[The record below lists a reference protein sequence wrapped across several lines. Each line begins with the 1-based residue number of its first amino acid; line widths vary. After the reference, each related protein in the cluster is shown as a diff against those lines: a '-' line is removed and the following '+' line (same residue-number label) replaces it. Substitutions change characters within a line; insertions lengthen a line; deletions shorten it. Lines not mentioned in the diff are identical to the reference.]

1 MDIPTIFTQPENFY
15 SLACYTYILSGVICA
30 IVRWF
35 HMCRPFDQR
44 SDYFYPARRQVT
56 FFYAATA
63 LQLPYMLCPGD
74 PGSWFF
80 ARSFGILYYPV
91 CFALLYHRFFQM
103 RHLWSKKLSIAYF
116 CSPFLL
122 LGTLF
127 VIVVFHQND
136 LLLPY
141 KRLWECIM
149 VCVSILLTYRLVKEC
164 RWVAKKVESYH
175 TQNYSNE
182 SDFPFTFAK
191 NMLYLPAVWLIVMW
205 TLFLLDNQ
213 MVKAFI
219 DLIMAAWHVLF
230 LCHILHPSRPVS
242 SKRSI
247 DDMKTI
253 ENENMERILQENE
266 LLEKVVEATDN
277 LILEEPCTE
286 DEANVTDEAG
296 VTDEKLLCHILHPSR
311 PVSSKRSIDDMKT
324 IENENMERILQE
336 NELLEKVVEA
346 TDNLILEEP
355 CTEDEAN
362 VTDEAGVTDEN
373 NETDEANKR
382 QLIEHNGENTRQRIE
397 KEKWESV
404 KNEVLTIVS
413 RRYLEPSLKRI
424 EVIRDVSAMNHT
436 LAGTFIT
443 QVGFYR
449 LVNAFRVRHYERL
462 MESDSTSNLGQ
473 EIAAEM
479 CGFKNR
485 WGLSNARKRLKDF
498 DYELIERYVR

>member
-44 SDYFYPARRQVT
+44 GDYFYPARRQVT

-122 LGTLF
+122 LGALF

-136 LLLPY
+136 LLLPH

-219 DLIMAAWHVLF
+219 DLIMAAWHVLL
-230 LCHILHPSRPVS
+230 LCRILHPSRHVS
-242 SKRSI
+242 SKRNI

-286 DEANVTDEAG
+286 DEAGVTDEA
-296 VTDEKLLCHILHPSR
+296 D
-311 PVSSKRSIDDMKT
+311 
-324 IENENMERILQE
+324 
-336 NELLEKVVEA
+336 
-346 TDNLILEEP
+346 
-355 CTEDEAN
+355 

-373 NETDEANKR
+373 YENDEANER
-382 QLIEHNGENTRQRIE
+382 QLIERNGENTRQRIE

-462 MESDSTSNLGQ
+462 MESDSTYNLGQ
-473 EIAAEM
+473 EMAAEM
-479 CGFKNR
+479 CASR
-485 WGLSNARKRLKDF
+485 YQPAREQHLLPRCQEALF
-498 DYELIERYVR
+498 RRSAYRHSASSTAPYHFL

>member
-30 IVRWF
+30 VVRWF

-44 SDYFYPARRQVT
+44 GDYFYPARRQVT

-122 LGTLF
+122 LGALF

-219 DLIMAAWHVLF
+219 DLIIAAWHVLF
-230 LCHILHPSRPVS
+230 LCRILHPSRPVS

-253 ENENMERILQENE
+253 EDENMERILQENE

-286 DEANVTDEAG
+286 DEAD
-296 VTDEKLLCHILHPSR
+296 
-311 PVSSKRSIDDMKT
+311 
-324 IENENMERILQE
+324 
-336 NELLEKVVEA
+336 
-346 TDNLILEEP
+346 
-355 CTEDEAN
+355 

-373 NETDEANKR
+373 NETDEANER
-382 QLIEHNGENTRQRIE
+382 QLIERNGENTRQRIE

-462 MESDSTSNLGQ
+462 MESDSTYILGQ
-473 EIAAEM
+473 EMAAEM

-485 WGLSNARKRLKDF
+485 WGLTNARKRLKDF
-498 DYELIERYVR
+498 DYELIEKYMR

>member
-30 IVRWF
+30 VVRWF

-44 SDYFYPARRQVT
+44 GDYFYPARRQVT

-122 LGTLF
+122 LGALF

-230 LCHILHPSRPVS
+230 LCRILHPSRPVS
-242 SKRSI
+242 SKRNI

-277 LILEEPCTE
+277 HILEESCTE
-286 DEANVTDEAG
+286 DEDG
-296 VTDEKLLCHILHPSR
+296 VT
-311 PVSSKRSIDDMKT
+311 
-324 IENENMERILQE
+324 
-336 NELLEKVVEA
+336 
-346 TDNLILEEP
+346 
-355 CTEDEAN
+355 DEAN

-373 NETDEANKR
+373 NETDEANER
-382 QLIEHNGENTRQRIE
+382 QLIERNGENTRQRIE

-413 RRYLEPSLKRI
+413 HRYLEPSLKRI

>member
-30 IVRWF
+30 VVRWF

-122 LGTLF
+122 LGALF

-219 DLIMAAWHVLF
+219 DLIMAAWHVLL
-230 LCHILHPSRPVS
+230 LCRILHPSRPVS
-242 SKRSI
+242 SKRNI

-286 DEANVTDEAG
+286 DEAGVTDEA
-296 VTDEKLLCHILHPSR
+296 D
-311 PVSSKRSIDDMKT
+311 
-324 IENENMERILQE
+324 
-336 NELLEKVVEA
+336 
-346 TDNLILEEP
+346 
-355 CTEDEAN
+355 

-373 NETDEANKR
+373 YENDEANER
-382 QLIEHNGENTRQRIE
+382 QLIERNGENTRQRIE

-462 MESDSTSNLGQ
+462 MESDSTYNLGQ
-473 EIAAEM
+473 EMAAEM

-485 WGLSNARKRLKDF
+485 WGLTNARKRLKDF
-498 DYELIERYVR
+498 DYELIEKYMR

>member
-122 LGTLF
+122 LGALF

-191 NMLYLPAVWLIVMW
+191 SMLYLPAVWLIVMW

-219 DLIMAAWHVLF
+219 DLIMAAWHVLL
-230 LCHILHPSRPVS
+230 LCRILHPSRPVS

-286 DEANVTDEAG
+286 DEAGVTDEAD
-296 VTDEKLLCHILHPSR
+296 VTDEAS
-311 PVSSKRSIDDMKT
+311 
-324 IENENMERILQE
+324 
-336 NELLEKVVEA
+336 
-346 TDNLILEEP
+346 
-355 CTEDEAN
+355 

-373 NETDEANKR
+373 YENDEANER
-382 QLIEHNGENTRQRIE
+382 QLIERNGENTRQRIE

-413 RRYLEPSLKRI
+413 HRYLEPSLKRI

-462 MESDSTSNLGQ
+462 MESDSTYNLG
-473 EIAAEM
+473 
-479 CGFKNR
+479 
-485 WGLSNARKRLKDF
+485 
-498 DYELIERYVR
+498 

>member
-30 IVRWF
+30 VVRWF

-44 SDYFYPARRQVT
+44 GDYFYPARRQVT

-122 LGTLF
+122 LGALF

-205 TLFLLDNQ
+205 ALFLLDNQ

-219 DLIMAAWHVLF
+219 DLIIAAWHVLF
-230 LCHILHPSRPVS
+230 LCRILHPSRPVS

-253 ENENMERILQENE
+253 EDENMERILQENE

-286 DEANVTDEAG
+286 DEA
-296 VTDEKLLCHILHPSR
+296 
-311 PVSSKRSIDDMKT
+311 
-324 IENENMERILQE
+324 
-336 NELLEKVVEA
+336 
-346 TDNLILEEP
+346 
-355 CTEDEAN
+355 
-362 VTDEAGVTDEN
+362 GVTDEN
-373 NETDEANKR
+373 NETDEANER
-382 QLIEHNGENTRQRIE
+382 QLIERNGENTRQRIE

-485 WGLSNARKRLKDF
+485 WGLANARKRLKDF
-498 DYELIERYVR
+498 DYELIERYMR

>member
-30 IVRWF
+30 VVRWF

-122 LGTLF
+122 LGALF

-191 NMLYLPAVWLIVMW
+191 NMLYLPAVWLTVMW

-219 DLIMAAWHVLF
+219 DLIIAAWHVLF
-230 LCHILHPSRPVS
+230 LCRILHPSRPVS

-253 ENENMERILQENE
+253 EDENMERILQENE

-286 DEANVTDEAG
+286 DEAD
-296 VTDEKLLCHILHPSR
+296 
-311 PVSSKRSIDDMKT
+311 
-324 IENENMERILQE
+324 
-336 NELLEKVVEA
+336 
-346 TDNLILEEP
+346 
-355 CTEDEAN
+355 

-373 NETDEANKR
+373 NETDEANER
-382 QLIEHNGENTRQRIE
+382 QLIERNGENTRQRIE

-449 LVNAFRVRHYERL
+449 LVNAFRMRHYERL

-485 WGLSNARKRLKDF
+485 WGLANARKRLKDF
-498 DYELIERYVR
+498 DYELIERYMR

>member
-30 IVRWF
+30 VVRWF

-122 LGTLF
+122 LGALF

-219 DLIMAAWHVLF
+219 DLIIAAWHVLF
-230 LCHILHPSRPVS
+230 LCRILHPSRPVS

-253 ENENMERILQENE
+253 E
-266 LLEKVVEATDN
+266 D
-277 LILEEPCTE
+277 
-286 DEANVTDEAG
+286 
-296 VTDEKLLCHILHPSR
+296 
-311 PVSSKRSIDDMKT
+311 
-324 IENENMERILQE
+324 ENMERILQE

-373 NETDEANKR
+373 NETDEANER
-382 QLIEHNGENTRQRIE
+382 QLIERNGENTRQRIE

-498 DYELIERYVR
+498 DYEMIERYVR

>member
-1 MDIPTIFTQPENFY
+1 
-15 SLACYTYILSGVICA
+15 
-30 IVRWF
+30 
-35 HMCRPFDQR
+35 
-44 SDYFYPARRQVT
+44 
-56 FFYAATA
+56 
-63 LQLPYMLCPGD
+63 
-74 PGSWFF
+74 
-80 ARSFGILYYPV
+80 
-91 CFALLYHRFFQM
+91 
-103 RHLWSKKLSIAYF
+103 
-116 CSPFLL
+116 
-122 LGTLF
+122 
-127 VIVVFHQND
+127 
-136 LLLPY
+136 
-141 KRLWECIM
+141 
-149 VCVSILLTYRLVKEC
+149 
-164 RWVAKKVESYH
+164 
-175 TQNYSNE
+175 
-182 SDFPFTFAK
+182 
-191 NMLYLPAVWLIVMW
+191 MW

-219 DLIMAAWHVLF
+219 DLIIAAWHVLF
-230 LCHILHPSRPVS
+230 LCRILHPSRPVS

-286 DEANVTDEAG
+286 DEAGVTDEANVTDEVG
-296 VTDEKLLCHILHPSR
+296 
-311 PVSSKRSIDDMKT
+311 
-324 IENENMERILQE
+324 
-336 NELLEKVVEA
+336 
-346 TDNLILEEP
+346 
-355 CTEDEAN
+355 

-373 NETDEANKR
+373 NETDEANER
-382 QLIEHNGENTRQRIE
+382 QLIERNGENTRQRIE

>member
-30 IVRWF
+30 VVRWF

-122 LGTLF
+122 LGALF

-219 DLIMAAWHVLF
+219 DLIIAAWHVLF

-253 ENENMERILQENE
+253 EDENMERILQENE

-286 DEANVTDEAG
+286 DEAD
-296 VTDEKLLCHILHPSR
+296 
-311 PVSSKRSIDDMKT
+311 
-324 IENENMERILQE
+324 
-336 NELLEKVVEA
+336 
-346 TDNLILEEP
+346 
-355 CTEDEAN
+355 

-373 NETDEANKR
+373 NETDEANER
-382 QLIEHNGENTRQRIE
+382 QLTERNGENTRQRIE

-462 MESDSTSNLGQ
+462 MESDSTYILGQ
-473 EIAAEM
+473 EMAAEM

-485 WGLSNARKRLKDF
+485 WGLTNARKRLKDF
-498 DYELIERYVR
+498 DYELIEKYMR

>member
-122 LGTLF
+122 LGALF

-219 DLIMAAWHVLF
+219 DLIIAAWHVLF
-230 LCHILHPSRPVS
+230 LCRILHPSRPVS

-253 ENENMERILQENE
+253 EDENMERILQENE

-286 DEANVTDEAG
+286 DEDG
-296 VTDEKLLCHILHPSR
+296 VK
-311 PVSSKRSIDDMKT
+311 
-324 IENENMERILQE
+324 
-336 NELLEKVVEA
+336 
-346 TDNLILEEP
+346 
-355 CTEDEAN
+355 DEAN

-373 NETDEANKR
+373 NETDEANER
-382 QLIEHNGENTRQRIE
+382 QLIERNGENTRQRIE

-462 MESDSTSNLGQ
+462 MESDSTYNLGQ
-473 EIAAEM
+473 EMATEM

-485 WGLSNARKRLKDF
+485 WGLTNARKRLKDF
-498 DYELIERYVR
+498 DYELIERYMR

>member
-122 LGTLF
+122 LGALF

-219 DLIMAAWHVLF
+219 DLIIAAWHVLF
-230 LCHILHPSRPVS
+230 LCRILHPSRPVS

-253 ENENMERILQENE
+253 EDENMERILQENE

-286 DEANVTDEAG
+286 DEAD
-296 VTDEKLLCHILHPSR
+296 
-311 PVSSKRSIDDMKT
+311 
-324 IENENMERILQE
+324 
-336 NELLEKVVEA
+336 
-346 TDNLILEEP
+346 
-355 CTEDEAN
+355 

-373 NETDEANKR
+373 NETDEANER
-382 QLIEHNGENTRQRIE
+382 QLIERNGENTRQRIE

-485 WGLSNARKRLKDF
+485 WGLANARKRLKDF
-498 DYELIERYVR
+498 DYELIERYMR

>member
-30 IVRWF
+30 VVRWF

-122 LGTLF
+122 LGALF

-219 DLIMAAWHVLF
+219 DLIIAAWHVLF
-230 LCHILHPSRPVS
+230 LCRILHPSRPVS

-253 ENENMERILQENE
+253 EDENMERILQENE

-286 DEANVTDEAG
+286 DEAD
-296 VTDEKLLCHILHPSR
+296 
-311 PVSSKRSIDDMKT
+311 
-324 IENENMERILQE
+324 
-336 NELLEKVVEA
+336 
-346 TDNLILEEP
+346 
-355 CTEDEAN
+355 

-373 NETDEANKR
+373 NETDEANER
-382 QLIEHNGENTRQRIE
+382 QLIERNGENTRQRIE

-462 MESDSTSNLGQ
+462 MESDSTYILGQ
-473 EIAAEM
+473 EMAAEM
-479 CGFKNR
+479 CGLKNR
-485 WGLSNARKRLKDF
+485 WGLTNARKRLKDF
-498 DYELIERYVR
+498 DYELIEKYMR

>member
-1 MDIPTIFTQPENFY
+1 MDIPTIFTQPEKFY

-30 IVRWF
+30 VVRWF

-74 PGSWFF
+74 PGNWFF

-122 LGTLF
+122 LGALF

-175 TQNYSNE
+175 TQNFSNE

-230 LCHILHPSRPVS
+230 LCRILHPSRPVS
-242 SKRSI
+242 SKRNI

-277 LILEEPCTE
+277 HILEESCTE
-286 DEANVTDEAG
+286 DEDG
-296 VTDEKLLCHILHPSR
+296 VT
-311 PVSSKRSIDDMKT
+311 
-324 IENENMERILQE
+324 
-336 NELLEKVVEA
+336 
-346 TDNLILEEP
+346 
-355 CTEDEAN
+355 DEAN

-373 NETDEANKR
+373 NETDEANER
-382 QLIEHNGENTRQRIE
+382 QLIERNGENTRQRIE

-424 EVIRDVSAMNHT
+424 EVIRDVSTMNHT

-473 EIAAEM
+473 EMAAEM

-485 WGLSNARKRLKDF
+485 WGLANARKRLKDF
-498 DYELIERYVR
+498 DYELIERYMR

>member
-30 IVRWF
+30 VVRWF

-122 LGTLF
+122 LGALF

-219 DLIMAAWHVLF
+219 DLIIAAWHVLF
-230 LCHILHPSRPVS
+230 LCRILHPSRPVS

-253 ENENMERILQENE
+253 EDENMERILQENE

-286 DEANVTDEAG
+286 DEDG
-296 VTDEKLLCHILHPSR
+296 VK
-311 PVSSKRSIDDMKT
+311 
-324 IENENMERILQE
+324 
-336 NELLEKVVEA
+336 
-346 TDNLILEEP
+346 
-355 CTEDEAN
+355 DEAN

-373 NETDEANKR
+373 NETDEANER
-382 QLIEHNGENTRQRIE
+382 QLIERNGENTRQQIE

-462 MESDSTSNLGQ
+462 MESDSTYNLGQ
-473 EIAAEM
+473 EMAAEM

-485 WGLSNARKRLKDF
+485 WGLTNARKRLKDF
-498 DYELIERYVR
+498 DYELIERYMR

>member
-30 IVRWF
+30 VVRWF

-122 LGTLF
+122 LGALF

-191 NMLYLPAVWLIVMW
+191 SMLYLPAVWLIVMW

-219 DLIMAAWHVLF
+219 DLIMAAWHVLL
-230 LCHILHPSRPVS
+230 LCRILHPSRPVS

-253 ENENMERILQENE
+253 ENENMERILQENK

-286 DEANVTDEAG
+286 DEAG
-296 VTDEKLLCHILHPSR
+296 VT
-311 PVSSKRSIDDMKT
+311 
-324 IENENMERILQE
+324 
-336 NELLEKVVEA
+336 
-346 TDNLILEEP
+346 
-355 CTEDEAN
+355 DEAN
-362 VTDEAGVTDEN
+362 VTDEASVTDEN
-373 NETDEANKR
+373 NETDEAIER
-382 QLIEHNGENTRQRIE
+382 QLIERNGENTRQRIE

-404 KNEVLTIVS
+404 KNEGLTIVS
-413 RRYLEPSLKRI
+413 HRYLEPSLKRI

-462 MESDSTSNLGQ
+462 MESHSTSNLGQ

-485 WGLSNARKRLKDF
+485 WGLANARKRLKDF

>member
-122 LGTLF
+122 LGALF

-164 RWVAKKVESYH
+164 RWVAKKVKSYH

-191 NMLYLPAVWLIVMW
+191 NMLYLPAVWLTVMW

-247 DDMKTI
+247 DGMKTI

-286 DEANVTDEAG
+286 DEAG
-296 VTDEKLLCHILHPSR
+296 VT
-311 PVSSKRSIDDMKT
+311 
-324 IENENMERILQE
+324 
-336 NELLEKVVEA
+336 
-346 TDNLILEEP
+346 
-355 CTEDEAN
+355 DEAN
-362 VTDEAGVTDEN
+362 VTDEASVTDEN
-373 NETDEANKR
+373 NETDEANER
-382 QLIEHNGENTRQRIE
+382 QLIERNGENTRQRIE

-413 RRYLEPSLKRI
+413 HRYLEPSLKRI

-485 WGLSNARKRLKDF
+485 WGLANARKRLKDF

>member
-122 LGTLF
+122 LGALF

-219 DLIMAAWHVLF
+219 DLIMAAWHVL
-230 LCHILHPSRPVS
+230 
-242 SKRSI
+242 
-247 DDMKTI
+247 
-253 ENENMERILQENE
+253 
-266 LLEKVVEATDN
+266 
-277 LILEEPCTE
+277 
-286 DEANVTDEAG
+286 
-296 VTDEKLLCHILHPSR
+296 LLCHILHPSR

-355 CTEDEAN
+355 CTEDEAGVTDETN
-362 VTDEAGVTDEN
+362 VTDEASVTDEN
-373 NETDEANKR
+373 NETDEAIER
-382 QLIEHNGENTRQRIE
+382 QLIERNGENTRQRIE

-413 RRYLEPSLKRI
+413 HRYLEPSLKRI

-485 WGLSNARKRLKDF
+485 WGLANARKRLKDF

>member
-30 IVRWF
+30 VVRWF

-122 LGTLF
+122 LGALF

-219 DLIMAAWHVLF
+219 DLIMAAWHVLL
-230 LCHILHPSRPVS
+230 LCRILHPSRPVS

-286 DEANVTDEAG
+286 DEADVTDEA
-296 VTDEKLLCHILHPSR
+296 S
-311 PVSSKRSIDDMKT
+311 
-324 IENENMERILQE
+324 
-336 NELLEKVVEA
+336 
-346 TDNLILEEP
+346 
-355 CTEDEAN
+355 
-362 VTDEAGVTDEN
+362 VTDEN
-373 NETDEANKR
+373 NETDEAIER
-382 QLIEHNGENTRQRIE
+382 QLIERNGENTRQRIE

-413 RRYLEPSLKRI
+413 HRYLEPSLKRI

-436 LAGTFIT
+436 LADTFIT

>member
-44 SDYFYPARRQVT
+44 GDYFYPARRQLT

-122 LGTLF
+122 LGALF

-219 DLIMAAWHVLF
+219 DLIIAAWHVLF
-230 LCHILHPSRPVS
+230 LCRILHPSRPVS

-253 ENENMERILQENE
+253 EDENMERILQENE

-286 DEANVTDEAG
+286 DEAD
-296 VTDEKLLCHILHPSR
+296 
-311 PVSSKRSIDDMKT
+311 
-324 IENENMERILQE
+324 
-336 NELLEKVVEA
+336 
-346 TDNLILEEP
+346 
-355 CTEDEAN
+355 

-373 NETDEANKR
+373 NETDEANER
-382 QLIEHNGENTRQRIE
+382 QLIERNGENTRQRIE

-498 DYELIERYVR
+498 DYEMIERYVR

>member
-122 LGTLF
+122 LGALF

-175 TQNYSNE
+175 TQNFSNE

-230 LCHILHPSRPVS
+230 LCRILHPSRPVS

-253 ENENMERILQENE
+253 EDENMERILQENE

-286 DEANVTDEAG
+286 DEAD
-296 VTDEKLLCHILHPSR
+296 
-311 PVSSKRSIDDMKT
+311 
-324 IENENMERILQE
+324 
-336 NELLEKVVEA
+336 
-346 TDNLILEEP
+346 
-355 CTEDEAN
+355 

-373 NETDEANKR
+373 NETDEANER
-382 QLIEHNGENTRQRIE
+382 QLIERNGENTRQRIE

-413 RRYLEPSLKRI
+413 HRYLEPSLKRI

-485 WGLSNARKRLKDF
+485 WGLSNARKRIKDF
-498 DYELIERYVR
+498 DYEMIERYVR

>member
-30 IVRWF
+30 VVRWF

-44 SDYFYPARRQVT
+44 GDYFYPARRQVT

-122 LGTLF
+122 LGALF

-219 DLIMAAWHVLF
+219 DLIMAAWHVLL
-230 LCHILHPSRPVS
+230 LCRILHPSRPVS

-253 ENENMERILQENE
+253 ENMERILQENE

-286 DEANVTDEAG
+286 DEAGVTDEANVTDEA
-296 VTDEKLLCHILHPSR
+296 D
-311 PVSSKRSIDDMKT
+311 
-324 IENENMERILQE
+324 
-336 NELLEKVVEA
+336 
-346 TDNLILEEP
+346 
-355 CTEDEAN
+355 

-373 NETDEANKR
+373 NETDEANER
-382 QLIEHNGENTRQRIE
+382 QLIERNGENTRQRIE

-498 DYELIERYVR
+498 DYEMIERYVR

>member
-30 IVRWF
+30 VVRWF

-44 SDYFYPARRQVT
+44 SDYFYPARRQVI
-56 FFYAATA
+56 FFFAATA

-122 LGTLF
+122 LGALF

-136 LLLPY
+136 LLLPH

-191 NMLYLPAVWLIVMW
+191 SMLYLPAVWLIVMW

-213 MVKAFI
+213 MFKAFI
-219 DLIMAAWHVLF
+219 DLIMAAWHVL
-230 LCHILHPSRPVS
+230 
-242 SKRSI
+242 
-247 DDMKTI
+247 
-253 ENENMERILQENE
+253 
-266 LLEKVVEATDN
+266 
-277 LILEEPCTE
+277 
-286 DEANVTDEAG
+286 
-296 VTDEKLLCHILHPSR
+296 LLCHILHPSR

-336 NELLEKVVEA
+336 NELLEKVVET

-355 CTEDEAN
+355 CTEDEDSVTDEAN

-373 NETDEANKR
+373 YENDEANER
-382 QLIEHNGENTRQRIE
+382 QLIERNGENTRQRIE

-413 RRYLEPSLKRI
+413 HRYLEPSLKRI

-462 MESDSTSNLGQ
+462 MESDSTYNLGQ
-473 EIAAEM
+473 EMAAEM

-485 WGLSNARKRLKDF
+485 WGLANARKRLKDF
-498 DYELIERYVR
+498 DYELIERYMR

>member
-30 IVRWF
+30 VVRWF

-122 LGTLF
+122 LGALF

-175 TQNYSNE
+175 TPNYSNE

-219 DLIMAAWHVLF
+219 DLIMAAWHVLL
-230 LCHILHPSRPVS
+230 LCRILHPSRPVS
-242 SKRSI
+242 SKRNI

-277 LILEEPCTE
+277 HILEESCTE
-286 DEANVTDEAG
+286 DEDGVTDEA
-296 VTDEKLLCHILHPSR
+296 D
-311 PVSSKRSIDDMKT
+311 
-324 IENENMERILQE
+324 
-336 NELLEKVVEA
+336 
-346 TDNLILEEP
+346 
-355 CTEDEAN
+355 

-373 NETDEANKR
+373 NETDEANER
-382 QLIEHNGENTRQRIE
+382 QLIERNGENTRQRIE

-462 MESDSTSNLGQ
+462 MESDSTYNLGQ
-473 EIAAEM
+473 EMAAEM

-485 WGLSNARKRLKDF
+485 WGLTNARKRLKDF
-498 DYELIERYVR
+498 DYELIEKYMR

>member
-30 IVRWF
+30 VVRWF

-122 LGTLF
+122 LGALF

-219 DLIMAAWHVLF
+219 DLIIAAWHVLF
-230 LCHILHPSRPVS
+230 LCRILHPSRPVS

-253 ENENMERILQENE
+253 EDENMERILQENE

-286 DEANVTDEAG
+286 DEAD
-296 VTDEKLLCHILHPSR
+296 
-311 PVSSKRSIDDMKT
+311 
-324 IENENMERILQE
+324 
-336 NELLEKVVEA
+336 
-346 TDNLILEEP
+346 
-355 CTEDEAN
+355 

-373 NETDEANKR
+373 NETDEANER
-382 QLIEHNGENTRQRIE
+382 QLIERNGENTRQRIE

-449 LVNAFRVRHYERL
+449 LFNAFRVRHYERL
-462 MESDSTSNLGQ
+462 MESDSTYNLGQ
-473 EIAAEM
+473 EMAAEM

-485 WGLSNARKRLKDF
+485 WGLTNARKRLKDF
-498 DYELIERYVR
+498 DYELIEKYVR

>member
-230 LCHILHPSRPVS
+230 LCRILHPSRPVS

-286 DEANVTDEAG
+286 DEAG
-296 VTDEKLLCHILHPSR
+296 V
-311 PVSSKRSIDDMKT
+311 
-324 IENENMERILQE
+324 
-336 NELLEKVVEA
+336 A
-346 TDNLILEEP
+346 
-355 CTEDEAN
+355 
-362 VTDEAGVTDEN
+362 DEAGVTDEN
-373 NETDEANKR
+373 KETDEANER
-382 QLIEHNGENTRQRIE
+382 QLIERNGENTRQRIE

-413 RRYLEPSLKRI
+413 HRYLEPSLKRI

-462 MESDSTSNLGQ
+462 MESHSTSNLGQ

-485 WGLSNARKRLKDF
+485 WGLANARKRLKDF

>member
-1 MDIPTIFTQPENFY
+1 MDIPNIFTQPENFY

-30 IVRWF
+30 VVRWF

-122 LGTLF
+122 LGALF

-219 DLIMAAWHVLF
+219 DLIIAAWHVLF
-230 LCHILHPSRPVS
+230 LCRILHPSRPVS

-253 ENENMERILQENE
+253 EDENMERILQENE

-286 DEANVTDEAG
+286 DEAD
-296 VTDEKLLCHILHPSR
+296 
-311 PVSSKRSIDDMKT
+311 
-324 IENENMERILQE
+324 
-336 NELLEKVVEA
+336 
-346 TDNLILEEP
+346 
-355 CTEDEAN
+355 

-373 NETDEANKR
+373 NETDEANER
-382 QLIEHNGENTRQRIE
+382 QLIERNGENTRQRIE

-485 WGLSNARKRLKDF
+485 WGLANARKRLKDF
-498 DYELIERYVR
+498 DYELIERYMR

>member
-1 MDIPTIFTQPENFY
+1 MDIPTIFTRPENFY

-30 IVRWF
+30 VVRWF

-122 LGTLF
+122 LGALF

-219 DLIMAAWHVLF
+219 DLIIAAWHVLF
-230 LCHILHPSRPVS
+230 LCRILHPSRPVS

-253 ENENMERILQENE
+253 EDENMERILQENE

-286 DEANVTDEAG
+286 DEAD
-296 VTDEKLLCHILHPSR
+296 
-311 PVSSKRSIDDMKT
+311 
-324 IENENMERILQE
+324 
-336 NELLEKVVEA
+336 
-346 TDNLILEEP
+346 
-355 CTEDEAN
+355 
-362 VTDEAGVTDEN
+362 VTDEN
-373 NETDEANKR
+373 NETDEDNER
-382 QLIEHNGENTRQRIE
+382 QLIERNGENTRQRIE

-462 MESDSTSNLGQ
+462 MESDSTYNLGQ
-473 EIAAEM
+473 EMAAEM

-485 WGLSNARKRLKDF
+485 WGLTNARKRLKDF
-498 DYELIERYVR
+498 DYELIEKYMR

>member
-30 IVRWF
+30 VVRWF

-122 LGTLF
+122 LGALF
-127 VIVVFHQND
+127 IIVVFHQND

-219 DLIMAAWHVLF
+219 DLIIAAWHVLF
-230 LCHILHPSRPVS
+230 LCRILHPSRPVS

-253 ENENMERILQENE
+253 EDENMERILQENE

-286 DEANVTDEAG
+286 DEAD
-296 VTDEKLLCHILHPSR
+296 
-311 PVSSKRSIDDMKT
+311 
-324 IENENMERILQE
+324 
-336 NELLEKVVEA
+336 
-346 TDNLILEEP
+346 
-355 CTEDEAN
+355 

-373 NETDEANKR
+373 NETDEANER
-382 QLIEHNGENTRQRIE
+382 QLIERNGENTRQRIE

-413 RRYLEPSLKRI
+413 HRYLEPSLKRI

-473 EIAAEM
+473 EIVAEM

-485 WGLSNARKRLKDF
+485 WGLANARKRLKDF
-498 DYELIERYVR
+498 DYELIERYMR